1 MRAVNWVG
9 TLSLLTILFYWLDS
23 NIGNFY
29 IFKPARLQELAKAS
43 IDRHPTN
50 VTALM
55 EDLNIALREEYGSQ
69 HVALF
74 TTNTDKWIWSNHGSA
89 MGAFTI
95 LHASVTEYLI
105 FYGTPIYSNGHSGL
119 HLADDY
125 FIILNGTEKAYRP
138 GQLAVTT
145 YWPGDVNHLP
155 RGQSIHY
162 AMDGWALELA
172 QGWIPSMLPFGLVE
186 SFTSNLD
193 FVNLW
198 KTCYLTADLMARQ
211 LAHGKF

>member
-1 MRAVNWVG
+1 MRAISLIG
-9 TLSLLTILFYWLDS
+9 TLSVLTVLVYWLDS
-23 NIGNFY
+23 NLSNFY
-29 IFKPARLQELAKAS
+29 IFKPSRLQELAKAS
-43 IDRHPTN
+43 IAKHPNN

-55 EDLNIALREEYGSQ
+55 VDLNLALQEEYGSQ
-69 HVALF
+69 HIETF
-74 TTNTDKWIWSNHGSA
+74 TTEPEKWIWSNHGSA
-89 MGAFTI
+89 MGAFHI

-105 FYGTPIYSNGHSGL
+105 FYGTPIYSSGHSGL

-125 FIILNGTEKAYRP
+125 FTILSGTEKAYRP
-138 GQLAVTT
+138 GQLEATT
-145 YWPGDVNHLP
+145 YRPGDINHLP

-186 SFTSNLD
+186 SLTSNLD

-198 KTCYLTADLMARQ
+198 KTCSLTADLMGRQ
-211 LAHGKF
+211 LLLGKF